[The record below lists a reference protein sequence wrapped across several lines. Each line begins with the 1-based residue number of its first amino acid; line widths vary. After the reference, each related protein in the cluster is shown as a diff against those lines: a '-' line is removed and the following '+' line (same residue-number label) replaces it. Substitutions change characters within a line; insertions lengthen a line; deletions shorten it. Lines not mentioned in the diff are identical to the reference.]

1 MLALSKRMSI
11 HFFPADADRVDEA
24 LGLVDG
30 GRVDD
35 VRALVDGGR
44 VDETLGLVD
53 GGRVDDVRALVDV
66 ALAVVVLAVLPVH
79 SGRTLVA

>member
-35 VRALVDGGR
+35 VRALVD
-44 VDETLGLVD
+44 
-53 GGRVDDVRALVDV
+53 V
-66 ALAVVVLAVLPVH
+66 ALAVLVLAVLPVH